1 MLLTSLSVKGCGKRN
16 MVSGTGAR
24 FSNFILSMDKEFL
37 RMAREES
44 PKEGLKKAVPVQEK
58 EKKDF

>member
-1 MLLTSLSVKGCGKRN
+1 MEQGHV
-16 MVSGTGAR
+16 
-24 FSNFILSMDKEFL
+24 FQILSMDKEFL

-44 PKEGLKKAVPVQEK
+44 PKEGPKKAFPVQEK